1 MIRNPTIIQL
11 LILLFSLFMMGCQSS
26 KHEDKEL
33 GWYLSSAKGRD
44 VWQKPELVIQKMGK
58 IADKTVVDIGAGTGY
73 FTFRLAFHA
82 QKVIATD
89 IDPKMVELMELFASH
104 LPVHIQEKI
113 DIRQVE
119 PDHPGTIEGEADIYL
134 LINTITYINHPV
146 DYLTLIHQ
154 LLPED
159 GMVMIVDF
167 KTLFLEV
174 EAPPVHERI
183 AHDIIVQW
191 LVKAGFSKVEYDLD
205 LLTNQYIILGWKN
218 E

>member
-1 MIRNPTIIQL
+1 MIRNLILIQL
-11 LILLFSLFMMGCQSS
+11 LIVLFSLFMVGCQSS
-26 KHEDKEL
+26 KQEDKDL

-44 VWQKPELVIQKMGK
+44 VWQKPELVIQKMGALSDRT
-58 IADKTVVDIGAGTGY
+58 IVDIGAGTGY

-89 IDPKMVELMELFASH
+89 IDPKMVELMELFAAQ
-104 LPVHIQEKI
+104 LPVHIHEKI

-119 PDHPGTIEGEADIYL
+119 PDHPGTQEGEANIYL
-134 LINTITYINHPV
+134 IINTITYIKHPV
-146 DYLTLIHQ
+146 DYLTHIHQ
-154 LLPED
+154 LLPEE

-174 EAPPVHERI
+174 DAPPIHERI
-183 AHDIIVQW
+183 AHEIIVQW
-191 LVKAGFSKVEYDLD
+191 LGEAGFSKIEYDLD
-205 LLTNQYIILGWKN
+205 LLANQYVVMGWKK